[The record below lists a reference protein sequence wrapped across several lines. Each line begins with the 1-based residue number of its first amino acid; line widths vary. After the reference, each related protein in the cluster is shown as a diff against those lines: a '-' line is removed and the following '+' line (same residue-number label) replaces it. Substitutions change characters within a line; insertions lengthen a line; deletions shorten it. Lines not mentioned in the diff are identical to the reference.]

1 VETEEIL
8 LMVLKSCLLAGVV
21 TVLLLTPAQA
31 QMTLPQAADAT
42 FKTGQEE
49 LAARLALKP
58 NTNKAKNII
67 LMVGDGMG
75 ITTVT
80 AARIYEGQKRGVD
93 GVSNN
98 LNMDQFPYLALSR
111 TYSADALVTDSAPS
125 ASAMTTGVKSNN
137 ETLGLTAAAKY
148 KDCSTQ
154 AANTV
159 TSIFEMADAAGLAT
173 GIVTTTRITH
183 ATPASTYAHSVNR
196 DWESDKDLGDQ
207 VGKGCKDIADQL
219 VSWPAGD
226 GFEVAMGGG
235 RLKFLPEDVADPEN
249 DTKKGDRKD
258 KRNLIEEWT
267 KKDNNH
273 VYVFD
278 KAGFDKI
285 DVKSGAKILGLFESS
300 HMQFEADRA
309 KDKAGEP
316 SLAEMATKA
325 IERLK
330 QSDKGYVLMI
340 EGGRIDHAHH
350 LTNAARAL
358 EDTIEFDATVK
369 AVLDATSR
377 DDTLVIVTADHS
389 HTMTMSGYAKRDT
402 PILGIVRGLDGK
414 PTLGTDG
421 KPYTTLGY
429 ANGPS
434 ALFAGIEKG
443 ATEPKPAGVRPDL
456 TSIDTAAVDYLQPS
470 LVPLESETHG
480 GEDVAIYAT
489 GPMAYL
495 FSGTV
500 DQQYIYHVMM
510 EASGLGK

>member
-1 VETEEIL
+1 MKLRV
-8 LMVLKSCLLAGVV
+8 CLYASVAV
-21 TVLLLTPAQA
+21 AMMIA
-31 QMTLPQAADAT
+31 SARADSTLPQSKDPY
-42 FKTGQEE
+42 FVSGQAQ
-49 LAARLALKP
+49 LAMRLAQKP

-67 LMVGDGMG
+67 LMIGDGMG

-98 LNMDQFPYLALSR
+98 LNMDAFPYLALSR
-111 TYSADALVTDSAPS
+111 TYSADSQVTDSAPS

-137 ETLGLTAAAKY
+137 EMLGLTAAAKY

-159 TSIFEMADAAGLAT
+159 TSIFEIAEAAGLAT

-183 ATPASTYAHSVNR
+183 ATPASAYAHSVNR

-226 GFEVAMGGG
+226 GFEVALGGG
-235 RLKFLPEDVADPEN
+235 RLKFLPDDVTDPEN
-249 DTKKGDRKD
+249 ESKKGDRKD
-258 KRNLIEEWT
+258 KRNLTAEWT
-267 KKDNNH
+267 AKDNNH

-278 KAGFDKI
+278 KTGFDKI
-285 DVKSGAKILGLFESS
+285 DVKSGVKILGLFESS

-325 IERLK
+325 IARLQ

-358 EDTIEFDATVK
+358 EDTVEFDATVK

-389 HTMTMSGYAKRDT
+389 HTMTMSGYARRDT
-402 PILGIVRGLDGK
+402 PILGLVTEQDGK
-414 PTLGTDG
+414 LTLASDG
-421 KPYTTLGY
+421 KPYTTLSY

-443 ATEPKPAGVRPDL
+443 ETAPKPAGLRPDL
-456 TSIDTAAVDYLQPS
+456 TLATTKDNIEYLQPS